1 MPNKLYKKAKSA
13 FSHIFFK
20 SEIIVDGDVDE
31 LEANECSMEQER
43 RLELD
48 QVLHFFVSEYEQESY
63 DLLLSATARYDIEK
77 AGKVYSNLLYKL
89 DHVNEQI
96 SLLVDD
102 LTQKRKE
109 LVMVATLP
117 DVHQCLSNEI
127 KVIKMDIGEWKRKR
141 YFVRKERKEQ
151 IPQIGDLISK
161 AKLLKQSVKDSCS
174 QSLSS
179 SSSILEV
186 KNGESR
192 TRYKVGSDPS
202 VLSYLKPK
210 RGLWKDRF
218 LIRRNVRNYYSDDQL
233 KCLLAEHE

>member
-1 MPNKLYKKAKSA
+1 MPNKLYRKAKSA
-13 FSHIFFK
+13 FSHIFRK
-20 SEIIVDGDVDE
+20 SEIIIDGAVDE
-31 LEANECSMEQER
+31 LEADESSMEQER

-89 DHVNEQI
+89 DHINEQI

-109 LVMVATLP
+109 LVMVAILP

-141 YFVRKERKEQ
+141 YFARKERKEK

-174 QSLSS
+174 QSLSPRD
-179 SSSILEV
+179 LKV
-186 KNGESR
+186 QNGESEI
-192 TRYKVGSDPS
+192 RYKGESDPS

-210 RGLWKDRF
+210 RGLWKNRF
-218 LIRRNVRNYYSDDQL
+218 LIRRNVRKYYSDDQL